1 MNNRGILA
9 KLFLPIVIIAV
20 VAIIG
25 IYFFISA
32 QTKENVI
39 KQSIVSAK
47 NTVDQYKTL
56 RAYYAGNVVPVVKNN
71 SKVKINFDHKS
82 KKDTIPLPATM
93 IHDMGELVSAK
104 KDGIKLK
111 LYSDYPFPNRASRT
125 LDNFSET
132 AMKRFRDGNV
142 EPYISVEKF
151 EGKDVVRV
159 AVADYMV
166 AEGCVK
172 CHNTRADSPKV
183 DWKMGDVRGSLEVI
197 TPIDSLLE
205 DVEILN
211 YVIIG
216 SILLLGALLLIIVY
230 IVFGNVVLK
239 PLNNFQNGMLDFFK
253 YLNKEANDVKPIK
266 INANDEIGQMS
277 ELINTN
283 IQKTK
288 ELDSVEDNFIIE
300 VKKMLEEVEK
310 GNMHNRFDTPIHSQ
324 TLEELRQKLNE
335 MLEALETNICRD
347 TNELL
352 KVFEEFTKL
361 NFTKKVEN
369 DNGKVSQALNNLGK
383 LITQMLVENKKNG
396 LTLDNSAQ
404 HLLQNVDNLNT
415 SSNSAAASLEETA
428 AALEEVTQ
436 NIRGNSEHVAHMSKY
451 ANKLN
456 TSATT
461 GQQLA
466 VKTTSAMEEINEKVT
481 AINESINVID
491 QIAFQTNILSLN
503 AAVEAA
509 TAGEAGKGFAVVAQE
524 VRNLA
529 ARSAEAA
536 KEIKDL
542 VEDANIKANEGKEI
556 ADGMID
562 GYNGLNENITSTIEL
577 ITRVSESSKEQL
589 VGIEQINDAVNM
601 LDSQTQQNA
610 SVATNTKGIA
620 EHTSEIA
627 QKIVTNAN
635 NKEFDGKDSVQA
647 EKMEIK
653 EEIKAPVQKI
663 ERKIVKKTKTVT
675 KPSSPRVPIK
685 PEKEIV
691 QPTSRPTQTI
701 TAQND
706 SDDEWESF

>member
-1 MNNRGILA
+1 MSERGILT
-9 KLFLPIVIIAV
+9 KLFLPIILIAV

-25 IYFFISA
+25 IYFFIST

-56 RAYYAGNVVPVVKNN
+56 RAYYAGNVVPVVKGN
-71 SKVKINFDHKS
+71 SKIKINFDHK
-82 KKDTIPLPATM
+82 KNKDTIPLPATM

-111 LYSDYPFPNRASRT
+111 LYSDYPFPNRASRE
-125 LDNFSET
+125 LDNFSKT
-132 AMKRFRDGNV
+132 AMSRFRDGNV
-142 EPYISVEKF
+142 EPYISVEKMD
-151 EGKDVVRV
+151 GKDVVRV

-166 AEGCVK
+166 APGCVK
-172 CHNTRADSPKV
+172 CHNTRADSPKI

-197 TPIDSLLE
+197 TPIDTLLE
-205 DVEILN
+205 DVETLN
-211 YVIIG
+211 LVIIG
-216 SILLLGALLLIIVY
+216 SILLLGFILLIIVY

-239 PLNNFQNGMLDFFK
+239 PLNSFQNGLLDFFK
-253 YLNKEANDVKPIK
+253 YLNKESNDVKAIK
-266 INANDEIGQMS
+266 VTSHDEIGQMS

-283 IQKTK
+283 IEKTK
-288 ELDSVEDNFIIE
+288 ELVTIEENFINE

-310 GNMHNRFDTPIHSQ
+310 GNMHNRFETPIHSD
-324 TLEELRQKLNE
+324 TLEELRQKLNQ
-335 MLEALETNICRD
+335 MLEALESNICKD
-347 TNELL
+347 TNELI
-352 KVFEEFTKL
+352 KVFDDFAKLDFTKRI
-361 NFTKKVEN
+361 KN
-369 DNGKVSQALNNLGK
+369 DNGKVSLALNNLGN

-404 HLLQNVDNLNT
+404 LLLQNVDSLNT

-428 AALEEVTQ
+428 AALEEVTE
-436 NIRGNSEHVAHMSKY
+436 NIRGNSEHVAHMADY
-451 ANKLN
+451 ADKLN
-456 TSATT
+456 SSSTT

-466 VKTTSAMEEINEKVT
+466 VKTTSAMDEINEKVT
-481 AINESINVID
+481 AINEAINVID

-542 VEDANIKANEGKEI
+542 VEDANVKANEGKEI

-562 GYNGLNENITSTIEL
+562 GYSGLNENITNTIEL
-577 ITRVSESSKEQL
+577 INKVAVSSKEQL
-589 VGIEQINDAVNM
+589 IGIEQINDAVNT
-601 LDSQTQQNA
+601 LDTQTQQNA

-620 EHTSEIA
+620 EHTSSIA
-627 QKIVTNAN
+627 QRIVVNAN
-635 NKEFDGKDSVQA
+635 NKEFEGKDEVQA
-647 EKMEIK
+647 EKMEVTTSVNH
-653 EEIKAPVQKI
+653 EVRNTPVQ
-663 ERKIVKKTKTVT
+663 ERKTSTPKTNLNNKTERNV
-675 KPSSPRVPIK
+675 
-685 PEKEIV
+685 
-691 QPTSRPTQTI
+691 QTI

-706 SDDEWESF
+706 DADEWESF

>member
-9 KLFLPIVIIAV
+9 KLFLPIVLIAI

-56 RAYYAGNVVPVVKNN
+56 RKYYAGNVVPVVKSN
-71 SKVKINFDHKS
+71 SKIKINFDHKEN
-82 KKDTIPLPATM
+82 KDTIPLPATM
-93 IHDMGELVSAK
+93 IHDLGALVSAK

-166 AEGCVK
+166 APGCVK
-172 CHNTRADSPKV
+172 CHNTRADSPKI

-197 TPIDSLLE
+197 TPIGSLLE
-205 DVEILN
+205 DVEMLN
-211 YVIIG
+211 YEIIG

-230 IVFGNVVLK
+230 IVFGKVVLT
-239 PLNNFQNGMLDFFK
+239 PLNSFQNGMLDFFK
-253 YLNKEANDVKPIK
+253 YLNKESHDVKPIK
-266 INANDEIGQMS
+266 INAHDEIGQMS

-288 ELDSVEDNFIIE
+288 ELDSIEDNFIVE

-310 GNMHNRFDTPIHSQ
+310 GNMHNRFDTPIHSK

-335 MLEALETNICRD
+335 MLEALESNICRD

-352 KVFEEFTKL
+352 KIFEDFTKL
-361 NFTKKVEN
+361 DFTKKVEN
-369 DNGKVSQALNNLGK
+369 DNGKVSLALNNLGK
-383 LITQMLVENKKNG
+383 LITQMLIENKKNG
-396 LTLDNSAQ
+396 LTLDDSAQ
-404 HLLQNVDNLNT
+404 VLLQNVDNLNT

-436 NIRGNSEHVAHMSKY
+436 NIRGNSEHVAHMSDN

-466 VKTTSAMEEINEKVT
+466 VKTTAAMDEINEKVT

-542 VEDANIKANEGKEI
+542 VEDANTKANEGKEI
-556 ADGMID
+556 ADSMID
-562 GYNGLNENITSTIEL
+562 GYSGLNENIINTIDL
-577 ITRVSESSKEQL
+577 ITKVSTSSKEQL
-589 VGIEQINDAVNM
+589 EGIEQINDAVNM

-620 EHTSEIA
+620 ENTLKIA
-627 QKIVTNAN
+627 KRIVTNADS
-635 NKEFDGKDSVQA
+635 KEFNGKDNVQA
-647 EKMEIK
+647 EKMEI
-653 EEIKAPVQKI
+653 QKDSTVSI
-663 ERKIVKKTKTVT
+663 EKTQKVERKIQKVSNPTTSKIVTPKK
-675 KPSSPRVPIK
+675 
-685 PEKEIV
+685 EGIV
-691 QPTSRPTQTI
+691 QPMKPAQTI
-701 TAQND
+701 SAQKDN
-706 SDDEWESF
+706 DDEWESF